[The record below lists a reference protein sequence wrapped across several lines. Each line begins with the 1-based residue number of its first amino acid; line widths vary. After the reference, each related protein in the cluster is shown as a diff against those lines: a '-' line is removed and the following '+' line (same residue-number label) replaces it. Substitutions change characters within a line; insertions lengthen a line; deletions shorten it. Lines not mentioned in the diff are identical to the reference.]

1 MHFASLTADEGIR
14 KQEIRLQQETVRLG
28 ELVKKGLFV
37 HKKDKARKGK
47 TLLRR
52 DFLSHLQE

>member
-28 ELVKKGLFV
+28 ELVKKVYLFT
-37 HKKDKARKGK
+37 KRIRPEKGK
-47 TLLRR
+47 H
-52 DFLSHLQE
+52 F